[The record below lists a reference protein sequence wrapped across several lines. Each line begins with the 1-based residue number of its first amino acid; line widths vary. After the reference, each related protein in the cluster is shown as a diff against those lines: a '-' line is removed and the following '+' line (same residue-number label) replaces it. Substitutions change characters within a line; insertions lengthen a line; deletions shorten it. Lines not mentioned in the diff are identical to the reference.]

1 MMESV
6 TFTSTPSPIVVIF
19 DFSDVARFRR
29 CEDADVHFRRRRSL
43 GLVRVQLENCCVS
56 DGWKWKCPAA

>member
-6 TFTSTPSPIVVIF
+6 TFTSTLSPIVVIF
-19 DFSDVARFRR
+19 AFSDVARFHC

-43 GLVRVQLENCCVS
+43 GLVRVQLET
-56 DGWKWKCPAA
+56 AA

>member
-6 TFTSTPSPIVVIF
+6 TFTSTLSPIVVIF
-19 DFSDVARFRR
+19 AFSDVARFHC

-43 GLVRVQLENCCVS
+43 ELVRVQLET
-56 DGWKWKCPAA
+56 AA